1 MIIAI
6 LITAFTRIKETDEER
21 KGREPQL
28 LATRMMFAK
37 SYSRV
42 QAAAAKLSAKLSRR
56 WLLSKEEK
64 KREAAEQLRR
74 RRAQLDAES
83 GGGGSAFRALLDG
96 KSCQEAIRANR
107 GGLQAGPAGPRN
119 DRTWSAAAQY
129 KADMRQ
135 KGITEALQSAE
146 QKRALPAFVQAN
158 PSQSAARASRVRV
171 RPSRV
176 RARALSP
183 SSVQR
188 ALRALSSLPPPCFAT
203 QHTNTHAKLAVHS
216 A

>member
-28 LATRMMFAK
+28 LAMRMMFAT
-37 SYSRV
+37 SYARA
-42 QAAAAKLSAKLSRR
+42 QAAATKLSAKLSRR

-107 GGLQAGPAGPRN
+107 GGLSSGPAPRA
-119 DRTWSAAAQY
+119 WS
-129 KADMRQ
+129 
-135 KGITEALQSAE
+135 
-146 QKRALPAFVQAN
+146 
-158 PSQSAARASRVRV
+158 
-171 RPSRV
+171 
-176 RARALSP
+176 
-183 SSVQR
+183 
-188 ALRALSSLPPPCFAT
+188 
-203 QHTNTHAKLAVHS
+203 
-216 A
+216 

>member
-28 LATRMMFAK
+28 LAMRMMFAT
-37 SYSRV
+37 SYARA
-42 QAAAAKLSAKLSRR
+42 QAAATKLSAKLSRR

-107 GGLQAGPAGPRN
+107 GGLSSGPAPRN
-119 DRTWSAAAQY
+119 DRAWSAAAQF

-135 KGITEALQSAE
+135 KGITEALQGAE
-146 QKRALPAFVQAN
+146 QKRALPLSCRQCVPCN
-158 PSQSAARASRVRV
+158 ARVSRVPPTRQ
-171 RPSRV
+171 S
-176 RARALSP
+176 LP
-183 SSVQR
+183 SSPAILTPSAPAVKTGGAPARDAQGSAGDARRTR
-188 ALRALSSLPPPCFAT
+188 APR
-203 QHTNTHAKLAVHS
+203 
-216 A
+216 

>member
-28 LATRMMFAK
+28 LAMRMMFAT
-37 SYSRV
+37 SYARA
-42 QAAAAKLSAKLSRR
+42 QAAATKLSAKLSRR

-107 GGLQAGPAGPRN
+107 GGLSSGPAPRN
-119 DRTWSAAAQY
+119 DRAWSAAAQF
-129 KADMRQ
+129 KACLLY
-135 KGITEALQSAE
+135 T
-146 QKRALPAFVQAN
+146 
-158 PSQSAARASRVRV
+158 
-171 RPSRV
+171 
-176 RARALSP
+176 SP
-183 SSVQR
+183 SPRDS
-188 ALRALSSLPPPCFAT
+188 
-203 QHTNTHAKLAVHS
+203 
-216 A
+216 